1 MPVFSI
7 AIKRL
12 GANSKVSG
20 SRKFFGGRS
29 RCWSATTRASLKL
42 LLATATSCLF
52 WLATAHA
59 SGSQIP
65 NYDHVVVVIMSA
77 QQASDVVGSPSAPY
91 INGALIDGG
100 TLLTNSYAVSDVSQQ
115 NYWAFLSGYVQNNEV
130 LESCPNSFTAIT
142 LASQLTDAGL
152 SFAQYSEGLGSTGS
166 TVCAQG
172 LYTRYHNPVPDFAG
186 LPSSANRDFAGFA
199 GDLAADTLPT
209 VSFVVPDLCNDMHG
223 PSTICSGTESLVA
236 LGDAWLE
243 ANMPAYLASSSATN
257 GLLIVTWDNP
267 GAVSF
272 ASTRIPTIFLGAHVK
287 AGNLSP
293 TTINHYSV
301 LRTIEDMYGLIP
313 LGQAANNSAITDVWD
328 DTIFANGFE

>member
-152 SFAQYSEGLGSTGS
+152 SFAQYSEGLESTGS

-172 LYTRYHNPVPDFAG
+172 LIRVITTPSRILQVCRPAPTEILQA
-186 LPSSANRDFAGFA
+186 LPEIWQPIHCQPSVS
-199 GDLAADTLPT
+199 LYPT
-209 VSFVVPDLCNDMHG
+209 CATTCMARPRFVRAPKACPRWEMRG
-223 PSTICSGTESLVA
+223 WKQICQ
-236 LGDAWLE
+236 
-243 ANMPAYLASSSATN
+243 
-257 GLLIVTWDNP
+257 
-267 GAVSF
+267 
-272 ASTRIPTIFLGAHVK
+272 RI
-287 AGNLSP
+287 
-293 TTINHYSV
+293 
-301 LRTIEDMYGLIP
+301 
-313 LGQAANNSAITDVWD
+313 
-328 DTIFANGFE
+328 